1 MRFFSSLEFGFR
13 TLRAF
18 SRMLGHGVTC
28 IALLRVTVPILTSV
42 SIRFYISVL
51 MLSASHVQETCL
63 CRSFRRELSAVL
75 LQPSSMADLP
85 RWVDRSDVDSKA
97 MLGAFLKYH
106 SEIRQT
112 LHHPELVFQPT
123 WEGHLFAYMHRDP
136 PRLPFPDAVKLPM
149 PLRIPEL
156 PCTQRACSRCGV
168 RGGGWV
174 FRWYS
179 PYWAKCYNGTRRPG
193 AWKAPEPPLADPSY
207 HDEYWEQHLRF
218 WFPLPRSS

>member
-1 MRFFSSLEFGFR
+1 MHSFLFSGIWNSDTESFQPYVG
-13 TLRAF
+13 AW
-18 SRMLGHGVTC
+18 SHMHC
-28 IALLRVTVPILTSV
+28 IVASHSSHPNFCFHS
-42 SIRFYISVL
+42 FYISVL

-85 RWVDRSDVDSKA
+85 RWVDRSDVDSKV

-123 WEGHLFAYMHRDP
+123 WEGHLFAYTHRDP

-168 RGGGWV
+168 RGGWV

-179 PYWAKCYNGTRRPG
+179 PYWAKCYNETRRPG

-207 HDEYWEQHLRF
+207 QDEYWEQH
-218 WFPLPRSS
+218 